1 MSATGSG
8 KATGWKIPLLFCA
21 AAILIVSVVALWR
34 YLSRPEIPALE
45 PGLLEQARAL
55 HIDLEADAWGRSFKN
70 LLVDSA
76 AGFSGHALKDAKVEL
91 LAREAMDSGRFDG
104 ACAASALVYNDYKR
118 DGLLADMVRRAAN
131 DCADLPWGAFAAK
144 KMNGAG
150 VRIDAHVLLNT
161 RWRECSG
168 QAAGR

>member
-1 MSATGSG
+1 M
-8 KATGWKIPLLFCA
+8 
-21 AAILIVSVVALWR
+21 
-34 YLSRPEIPALE
+34 
-45 PGLLEQARAL
+45 
-55 HIDLEADAWGRSFKN
+55 
-70 LLVDSA
+70 DSA
-76 AGFSGHALKDAKVEL
+76 AGSAGHAQKDAKVEL
-91 LAREAMDSGRFDG
+91 LAREAMGSGRFDG

-161 RWRECSG
+161 RWRECAVVG
-168 QAAGR
+168 RRTAGVIALTHTRDLPTNAIRKESCPTPFRRN

>member
-1 MSATGSG
+1 MQGRVFLLVFADQFKNVRAAFGRRAALLDVASQREIPKQGELDSGFEERFEERNVFLARSAD
-8 KATGWKIPLLFCA
+8 
-21 AAILIVSVVALWR
+21 
-34 YLSRPEIPALE
+34 RPE
-45 PGLLEQARAL
+45 
-55 HIDLEADAWGRSFKN
+55 
-70 LLVDSA
+70 
-76 AGFSGHALKDAKVEL
+76 
-91 LAREAMDSGRFDG
+91 LAHYVYLAQRSGRFDG